1 MAVATPN
8 SLLGRGSCSRALH
21 VVRNMRSSRDE
32 QRNNFAPYNSNATPA
47 HSRYKSWKGRFV
59 CLSNCEDDQVPCT
72 SAAKEVLIKAGLG
85 EKLITVPNID
95 WSGKEFIDIIG
106 ASFPKLK
113 DCGGFELLR
122 CLPKSKSL
130 DPVSAKMLQSP
141 RMLKSIIGSGR
152 IFIRPI
158 QQNFS
163 LDDDGVDT
171 SPMVCNTKGCI
182 CYVK

>member
-1 MAVATPN
+1 MVK
-8 SLLGRGSCSRALH
+8 
-21 VVRNMRSSRDE
+21 
-32 QRNNFAPYNSNATPA
+32 NF
-47 HSRYKSWKGRFV
+47 
-59 CLSNCEDDQVPCT
+59 
-72 SAAKEVLIKAGLG
+72 
-85 EKLITVPNID
+85 
-95 WSGKEFIDIIG
+95 IG

-122 CLPKSKSL
+122 CLPNSKSL

-158 QQNFS
+158 QQNLS